1 MTEPYFYE
9 DAYAQTISAVVT
21 QVRDASVSFDRTI
34 FYPLGGGQPGD
45 QGSLRVDGQ
54 DLTISDTR
62 RDSET
67 QEILHFFD
75 APSEQQVRLEPGAQ
89 V

>member
-21 QVRDASVSFDRTI
+21 QVRDTSVSFDRTI

-45 QGSLRVDGQ
+45 QGSLHVNGQ
-54 DLTISDTR
+54 DITISDTR
-62 RDSET
+62 RDAET
-67 QEILHFFD
+67 REILHFFD
-75 APSEQQVRLEPGAQ
+75 VPL
-89 V
+89 